1 MNIKNIFFLHLA
13 CYVSEQKSVSRP
25 SVKSAELI
33 SLLTQLVIIQFYEAM
48 GSHIPPVKKYIQA
61 LVQAFA
67 AILRPSSS
75 MGNGHCPCF
84 QCAVLWDFDET
95 FSQIYRST

>member
-13 CYVSEQKSVSRP
+13 CYVSKQKSVSRP

-75 MGNGHCPCF
+75 MGKGHCPCF